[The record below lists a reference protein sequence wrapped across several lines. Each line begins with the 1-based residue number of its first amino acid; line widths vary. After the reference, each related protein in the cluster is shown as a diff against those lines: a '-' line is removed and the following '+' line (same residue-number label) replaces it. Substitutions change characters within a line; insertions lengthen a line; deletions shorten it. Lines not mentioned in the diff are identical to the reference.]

1 MREREEENHL
11 DVFLSFNQKYKKAGF
26 IKQVYILLK
35 KNFAVTMRKWNFL
48 TAHILTL
55 ILVCLVIL
63 FINYLTRYSYENE
76 PSRIYD
82 IEKVDNIKK
91 CDFDPSCKS
100 FGYILIGDELPW
112 VNYVVDDIANK
123 SGFDKKTDMVE
134 LYRGSNI
141 TQALTDVKKKNSF
154 AFSTIVI
161 LCTTSFQIGE
171 QEIPCNLFDT
181 KTYWLLYNQTLVK
194 QNFLDNM
201 NAPLKLSMDAL
212 RTARMVEN
220 ALTNYIL
227 KEEYGMTDSNV
238 EHNYTAQDY
247 PKVQSRML
255 IDFDTSSSQGSF
267 WFFIPVM
274 VSFLNFNTEIIAEK
288 ERKLRQGLM
297 LFGVSSGAYWLAWI
311 LFIAIFDAAFAF
323 LITVSGYICRFSFFT
338 NCPFF
343 LLYLPFFTTLFS
355 NHMMGLMLV
364 DCVYSVYYGVRQ
376 QVWQQIWVLHDADID
391 LLPDILLERDV
402 LGTDLH
408 TRQAL
413 GSRLA
418 LLLHVHK
425 PFLPLR
431 QRAGE
436 HHSEGRKPFQ

>member
-1 MREREEENHL
+1 MNEREDTDHL
-11 DVFLSFNQKYKKAGF
+11 NTFLSFNQRYEKAGF
-26 IKQVYILLK
+26 MRQVWILLK
-35 KNFAVTMRKWNFL
+35 KNVKVTMLKWNFII
-48 TAHILTL
+48 AHLLTL
-55 ILVCLVIL
+55 TLVCLVIM

-82 IEKVDNIKK
+82 VEPVGNIKK
-91 CDFDPSCKS
+91 CDFDPSCRS
-100 FGYILIGDELPW
+100 FGYVIIGEQVPW
-112 VNYVVDDIANK
+112 VSYVLDDIVK
-123 SGFDKKTDMVE
+123 KTGFDREKDIVM
-134 LYRGSNI
+134 LYSGDNI

-161 LCTTSFQIGE
+161 FCSTNFTISNQT
-171 QEIPCNLFDT
+171 IPCDLAGT

-201 NAPLKLSMDAL
+201 NAPLKLSMHAL
-212 RTARMVEN
+212 RAARMVEN
-220 ALTNYIL
+220 ALSNYIL
-227 KEEYGMTDSNV
+227 REENGMTEVNI

-311 LFIAIFDAAFAF
+311 LFIIIFDLLYALF
-323 LITVSGYICRFSFFT
+323 ITASGYLCGFSFFV
-338 NCPFF
+338 NCPFV
-343 LLYLPFFTTLFS
+343 LLYAPFFCTLLS

-364 DCVYSVYYGVRQ
+364 
-376 QVWQQIWVLHDADID
+376 
-391 LLPDILLERDV
+391 
-402 LGTDLH
+402 
-408 TRQAL
+408 
-413 GSRLA
+413 SR
-418 LLLHVHK
+418 V
-425 PFLPLR
+425 
-431 QRAGE
+431 
-436 HHSEGRKPFQ
+436 